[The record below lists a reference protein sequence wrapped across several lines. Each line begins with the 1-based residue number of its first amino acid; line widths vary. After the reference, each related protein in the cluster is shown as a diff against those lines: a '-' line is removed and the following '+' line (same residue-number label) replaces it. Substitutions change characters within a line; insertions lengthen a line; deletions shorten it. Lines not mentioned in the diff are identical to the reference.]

1 MTVGSALRLGLAT
14 GVLAAAVAGAA
25 ELPGGP
31 TSPAEVR
38 VMSLPGQPTVLTIQ
52 TTTKAT
58 VDDRTPGAHPPVD
71 NQGAA
76 SVGET
81 FADEITIVLRG
92 AAASREAAIDV
103 ADALVSTVRL
113 FPDPAGTKISV
124 FVRQPVT
131 YAITRPSATG
141 AVTLTL
147 RPRTVAAATPAKP
160 GERRP
165 ARPKPEQG
173 EDEVAVD
180 AAELTYEQE
189 GNVLV
194 ARGGVTLTRGA
205 TTLRADEVRYDRT
218 RSIAQAHGNVVL
230 VDPEATVEGD
240 AATLNLSDETGAIE
254 GVQADMK
261 QSPYRLTA
269 GHVEKR
275 GGPCYGIK
283 DGVFTTCRCGGV
295 ERPSWTIAA
304 EETDITVNGVGIAR
318 GATFRVNDVPV
329 LYSPYLPFP
338 ANTDRESGLLMPR
351 VGYSNRRG
359 FLYEQ
364 PMFWAIDKSSDLTV
378 TPVLET
384 AARVGIIGNYRYAW
398 SLQSGGTFTGA
409 YFNEH
414 IGGNPHPLTNIQRE
428 PEESPTDRW
437 VVAGRHRTRFGDT
450 GQLYLDV
457 LRVSDDNLLREVR
470 SFASNVSTDIQI
482 RSTRYTRSR
491 LGVLE
496 TWAGGAVQADAT
508 AYQDL
513 IDPQRFSLDRLPR
526 IAAEH
531 SIPLLNGL
539 AVARLPGEAVNFQRD
554 VGYDGLRLDLA
565 PELFVPFKLS
575 RYLFGGVR
583 GQVRETAYHLTDDQQ
598 MALVV
603 PTGNIV
609 SAFRRTDALG
619 DLSTDHTREIGQ
631 VEGRIAT
638 ELARVFSFPYFG
650 LDRIRHSIEPEV
662 QYLFVPQV
670 GRDVFERRLP
680 SCLLNPNVPSA
691 GFFRGAVPGR
701 NCDATLFAES
711 YLFDEVDA
719 INRRNFV
726 SYGVTTR
733 ILGRVGGTTEVA
745 ETAEPATAPVTS
757 AVSGPEAEDV
767 DVEDEDEDLEAIETI
782 DPDTIPQGLPASAIP
797 PFNAPR
803 KGAQKGAVTT
813 ASRELMRAS
822 LLQGYDI
829 SRELAGRSHLSD
841 VDAQLRI
848 TPVDW
853 LGVSYNTTFDIE
865 ERKTLAQSVGL
876 VLREPWWAPTPGRP
890 SFQAPSS
897 IGVAYRFVA
906 GGINEDLP
914 KGSAEEQ
921 FFRNTAVEGI
931 DGTLYLRAGD
941 YVGFGFLAR
950 YALSPT
956 LGTENNKTVTFGPRF
971 LERDY
976 FVRFTS
982 PCACWAVEFGVSD
995 RADTGEVTTRVQL
1008 ALYGLGSFGQA
1019 PGRGFAGLAGL
1030 QGLGFRRPTALGRE
1044 Y

>member
-1 MTVGSALRLGLAT
+1 MTVGRALRLGLAT
-14 GVLAAAVAGAA
+14 GLLAAAVARAV
-25 ELPGGP
+25 EPP
-31 TSPAEVR
+31 PRSTSPAEVR

-52 TTTKAT
+52 TTARAR

-71 NQGAA
+71 GQGAA

-81 FADEITIVLRG
+81 FTDEVTFVLQG
-92 AAASREAAIDV
+92 STTSREAAVDV

-113 FPDPAGTKISV
+113 FPDPAGTKVAV

-131 YAITRPSATG
+131 YSIAKPTATG
-141 AVTLTL
+141 AVVVTL
-147 RPRTVAAATPAKP
+147 RPRTVAAAAPAKP

-165 ARPKPEQG
+165 ARAKPPEG
-173 EDEVAVD
+173 EDQVAVD
-180 AAELTYEQE
+180 AAELQYEQE
-189 GNVLV
+189 GDIVI

-218 RSIAQAHGNVVL
+218 RSIADAHGHVVV
-230 VDPEATVEGD
+230 VDSEATVEGD
-240 AATLNLSDETGAIE
+240 AASINMADETGSIE
-254 GVQADMK
+254 DVQADMK

-275 GGPCYGIK
+275 GGPCYGIR
-283 DGVFTTCRCGGV
+283 DGVFTTCRCGGI

-304 EETDITVNGVGIAR
+304 HDTDVTLKGVGIAR
-318 GATFRVNDVPV
+318 DATFRVNDVPV
-329 LYSPYLPFP
+329 LWTPYLIFP
-338 ANTDRESGLLMPR
+338 ANTDRQSGLLMPR
-351 VGYSNRRG
+351 IGYSNRRG

-364 PMFWAIDKSSDLTV
+364 PFFYAIDKSSDVTI

-384 AARVGIIGNYRYAW
+384 AARTGIIANYRYAW
-398 SLQSGGTFTGA
+398 SLQSSGTFSGA

-414 IGGNPHPLTNIQRE
+414 IGGNPHPLTPIERE
-428 PEESPTDRW
+428 PEESPESRW
-437 VVAGRHRTRFGDT
+437 VVAGRHRTRFGDN

-491 LGVLE
+491 LGVID
-496 TWAGGAVQADAT
+496 TWAGGAVQAEAT

-531 SIPLLNGL
+531 SIPIFNGL
-539 AVARLPGEAVNFQRD
+539 AVARLPGEAVNFQRE

-565 PELFVPFKLS
+565 PELFVPFRLS
-575 RYLFGGVR
+575 RFLFGGVR
-583 GQVRETAYHLTDDQQ
+583 GQLRETAYHLTDDQQ
-598 MALVV
+598 VALVS
-603 PTGNIV
+603 PSNQ
-609 SAFRRTDALG
+609 FRQTNALPN
-619 DLSTDHTREIGQ
+619 LASDHTREIGQ

-638 ELARVFSFPYFG
+638 EFARVYNFPFLG

-670 GRDVFERRLP
+670 GRDVFEQPLR
-680 SCLLNPNVPSA
+680 SCLLNPDVPAA
-691 GFFRGAVPGR
+691 GNFPGAKPGL
-701 NCDATLFAES
+701 NCNATVFAES

-726 SYGVTTR
+726 SYGITTR
-733 ILGRVGGTTEVA
+733 ILGRAGAATPVA
-745 ETAEPATAPVTS
+745 GQPATPS
-757 AVSGPEAEDV
+757 ASSALSGAEAEDV

-797 PFNAPR
+797 PFTAPR
-803 KGAQKGAVTT
+803 KGAQQGVVTT
-813 ASRELMRAS
+813 ASRELVRAS

-853 LGVSYNTTFDIE
+853 LGLSYNNTLDIE
-865 ERKTLAQSVGL
+865 RGRTIAQSVGL

-890 SFQAPSS
+890 TFQAPSS
-897 IGVAYRFVA
+897 IGIAYRFVA
-906 GGINEDLP
+906 SDINGSLPQGG
-914 KGSAEEQ
+914 AEQ
-921 FFRNTAVEGI
+921 FFFRSTSVEGI

-956 LGTENNKTVTFGPRF
+956 TGVENHKQVTFGPRF

-982 PCACWAVEFGVSD
+982 PCNCWAVEFGVSD

-1030 QGLGFRRPTALGRE
+1030 QSLGLRRPTALGRD

>member
-1 MTVGSALRLGLAT
+1 
-14 GVLAAAVAGAA
+14 
-25 ELPGGP
+25 
-31 TSPAEVR
+31 
-38 VMSLPGQPTVLTIQ
+38 MSSPGQPTVLTIQ
-52 TTTKAT
+52 TTAKAT

-71 NQGAA
+71 GQGAA

-81 FADEITIVLRG
+81 FTDEVTFVLQG
-92 AAASREAAIDV
+92 TVASREATIDV

-113 FPDPAGTKISV
+113 FPDPAGTKVDV

-131 YAITRPSATG
+131 YSIARPTATG
-141 AVTLTL
+141 AVVLTL
-147 RPRTVAAATPAKP
+147 RPRTVAAAAPAKP

-165 ARPKPEQG
+165 AKPKPPEG
-173 EDEVAVD
+173 EDQVAVD
-180 AAELTYEQE
+180 AAEIAYEQE
-189 GNVLV
+189 GDIVI

-218 RSIAQAHGNVVL
+218 RGIAQAQGHVVV

-240 AATLNLSDETGAIE
+240 AATLNMSDETGSIE

-269 GHVEKR
+269 AHAEKR

-283 DGVFTTCRCGGV
+283 DGVFTTCRCGGI

-304 EETDITVNGVGIAR
+304 HEADITVGGVGIAK
-318 GATFRVNDVPV
+318 GATFRVNDVPI
-329 LYSPYLPFP
+329 LWTPYMLFP
-338 ANTDRESGLLMPR
+338 ANTDRQSGFLMPR

-364 PMFWAIDKSSDLTV
+364 PFFWAIDKSQDVTI

-384 AARVGIIGNYRYAW
+384 AARVGIIANYRYAW

-414 IGGNPHPLTNIQRE
+414 IGGNPHPITQVERE
-428 PEESPTDRW
+428 PETSPEDRW
-437 VVAGRHRTRFGDT
+437 VVAGRHRTRFGDD

-457 LRVSDDNLLREVR
+457 LRISDDNLLREIR

-482 RSTRYTRSR
+482 RSTRYTRSK
-491 LGVLE
+491 LGVID
-496 TWAGGAVQADAT
+496 TWAGGAVQADVT
-508 AYQDL
+508 SYQDL

-531 SIPLLNGL
+531 SIPLLGGV
-539 AVARLPGEAVNFQRD
+539 AVARLPGEAVNFQRSE
-554 VGYDGLRLDLA
+554 GYDGLRLDLG
-565 PELFVPFKLS
+565 PELFVPFRLS
-575 RYLFGGVR
+575 RFLFGGVR

-598 MALVV
+598 IALVV
-603 PTGNIV
+603 PPSGT
-609 SAFRRTDALG
+609 SAFRKTDVLPA
-619 DLSTDHTREIGQ
+619 LSTDHTREIGQ

-638 ELARVFSFPYFG
+638 ELARVFSFPFLG

-662 QYLFVPQV
+662 QYVFVPQV
-670 GRDVFERRLP
+670 GRGIFEQKLR
-680 SCLLNPNVPSA
+680 SCFLNPNVPNA
-691 GFFRGAVPGR
+691 GFFPGARPGR

-719 INRRNFV
+719 INRRNFI
-726 SYGVTTR
+726 SYGLTTR
-733 ILGRVGGTTEVA
+733 ILGRSTPSPDTTTPAAQPAVANAASAASGSEV
-745 ETAEPATAPVTS
+745 EDV
-757 AVSGPEAEDV
+757 DV

-782 DPDTIPQGLPASAIP
+782 DPDTVPQGLPAAAIP
-797 PFNAPR
+797 PFAGRR
-803 KGAQKGAVTT
+803 KGGRQGVVTT
-813 ASRELMRAS
+813 ASRELVRAS

-829 SRELAGRSHLSD
+829 SRELAGRGHLSD
-841 VDAQLRI
+841 IDGQIRI

-853 LGVSYNTTFDIE
+853 LGLAYNTSLDIE
-865 ERKTLAQSVGL
+865 KGETIAQSVGL
-876 VLREPWWAPTPGRP
+876 VLREPWWTPTPGRP
-890 SFQAPSS
+890 TFQSPSS
-897 IGVAYRFVA
+897 IGVSYRFVA
-906 GGINEDLP
+906 STVNQDLP
-914 KGSAEEQ
+914 NSQSEQQ
-921 FFRNTAVEGI
+921 FFHNTGVEEI

-950 YALSPT
+950 YALSSTPGDANGPP
-956 LGTENNKTVTFGPRF
+956 LGPRF

-976 FVRFTS
+976 FMRLTS

-995 RADTGEVTTRVQL
+995 RSDTGEVTTRVQL

-1019 PGRGFAGLAGL
+1019 PGGGFAGLAGL
-1030 QGLGFRRPTALGRE
+1030 QGLGFRRPTALGRD